1 MLALGAQ
8 LAGCAQS
15 GQTKQETKLES
26 RTVDEIELEPYEAK
40 ELPPARER
48 KTCRAEQYEMEITL
62 DTSKQQIRG
71 NSTMTIA
78 NQTEDTLGQI
88 CVRNYAASILKE
100 KGSGKSTLSNARIAG
115 TDQMFMMETK
125 EDPSVIYLELGDRAL
140 KPQDTITISLDFVTD
155 IPEQK
160 EKFGYWEEGED
171 RVYQLSFCFPVT
183 AMYEDGKWNENPYV
197 FSGESNYHSPARFHC
212 TFTAPE
218 EYMVAASGEEETAG
232 GVTKIEAE
240 NIRELAVVASNHMK
254 KESIDA
260 EGVEVNHYYLDYEGN
275 TEYNEL
281 SLKAARDSVLLF
293 SRFIG
298 EYPYKELD
306 IVQTA
311 LSNGMEFPGLVMAA
325 LPDVEDIQK
334 LDQNAGYTSAC
345 SMIAHETAH
354 QWFYGGV
361 GNDPY
366 EEPWLDEGFAEYCE
380 DVLYQQ
386 SRLES
391 VVEAV
396 NRDRERLGSSEIWGT
411 MSDEEFRRDMEM
423 QIDQIAGERFIVNR
437 TYDQYQRE
445 SDTYSDYVYTG
456 GSFFLYELQNAMG
469 DGKFFS
475 MLQKYCRNWCMKEA
489 VTEDFLQA
497 VRAYDN
503 SEEVNKIITKYIA

>member
-1 MLALGAQ
+1 M
-8 LAGCAQS
+8 
-15 GQTKQETKLES
+15 
-26 RTVDEIELEPYEAK
+26 
-40 ELPPARER
+40 
-48 KTCRAEQYEMEITL
+48 
-62 DTSKQQIRG
+62 
-71 NSTMTIA
+71 
-78 NQTEDTLGQI
+78 
-88 CVRNYAASILKE
+88 
-100 KGSGKSTLSNARIAG
+100 
-115 TDQMFMMETK
+115 
-125 EDPSVIYLELGDRAL
+125 
-140 KPQDTITISLDFVTD
+140 
-155 IPEQK
+155 
-160 EKFGYWEEGED
+160 
-171 RVYQLSFCFPVT
+171 
-183 AMYEDGKWNENPYV
+183 
-197 FSGESNYHSPARFHC
+197 
-212 TFTAPE
+212 
-218 EYMVAASGEEETAG
+218 
-232 GVTKIEAE
+232 
-240 NIRELAVVASNHMK
+240 VASNRMK
-254 KESIDA
+254 KESVDA

-325 LPDVEDIQK
+325 LPDVEDIQR

-423 QIDQIAGERFIVNR
+423 QIDQIAGERFIINR
-437 TYDQYQRE
+437 IYDQYQRE

-475 MLQKYCRNWCMKEA
+475 MLQQYYRNWCMKEA
-489 VTEDFLQA
+489 VTEDFLQS

-503 SEEVNKIITKYIA
+503 SEEMNKIITKYIA